1 MKGQAMMGGMM
12 GFKIGVAFG
21 SIIGIW
27 QAVTTRSLIV
37 IPISMVGSG
46 ISFMMIMGIGG
57 LIRSDSL
64 KLNNIEQLGVKVQ
77 IVGWDDTVTI

>member
-27 QAVTTRSLIV
+27 
-37 IPISMVGSG
+37 
-46 ISFMMIMGIGG
+46 
-57 LIRSDSL
+57 
-64 KLNNIEQLGVKVQ
+64 
-77 IVGWDDTVTI
+77 